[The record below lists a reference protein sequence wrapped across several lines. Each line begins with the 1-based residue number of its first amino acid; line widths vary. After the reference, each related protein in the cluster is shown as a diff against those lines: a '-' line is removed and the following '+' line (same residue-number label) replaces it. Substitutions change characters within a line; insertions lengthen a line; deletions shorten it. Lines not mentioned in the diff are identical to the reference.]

1 MHTIRRRTRWNVPGV
16 KDSVPFAARAPRGM
30 RRLPVRFFDLLLTWR
45 ERAAQR
51 QALRRLDDR
60 ILRDIGASR
69 ADVER
74 ECRKPFWRP

>member
-1 MHTIRRRTRWNVPGV
+1 MHTIRRRARWDVPGV
-16 KDSVPFAARAPRGM
+16 KDIASFATGAPRRL

-45 ERAAQR
+45 DRVSQR

-60 ILRDIGASR
+60 MLRDIGASR